1 MKEGQEN
8 LSTTNMTT
16 NEPTIIQTD
25 VGSHNGQNKC
35 PKCGATEITL
45 NPNTG
50 LLRCEFCRHEF
61 KPEKVSALDKDIDT
75 LQGEFMGSGTS
86 DIKASTN
93 EFLTFKC
100 SSCGS
105 EVVIDASSASSAR
118 CHWCR
123 NVLSINEQIPNGMIP
138 DVVLPFNVPKEE
150 AKNLITKFVGK
161 RKFYAHPKFK
171 QEFKTDNIM
180 GVYFPYL
187 LVSMNAHDTLFGEG
201 EHLACKYTRGS
212 GENTK
217 YYYDAD
223 VYQVMR
229 DFDISIHGLTIESSL
244 DRLNKNSNKTNNI
257 INAIMPF
264 DIENCVKFNA
274 NFLKCYT
281 SEKRDTNID
290 TIKPIAYKQAKDVAK
305 FAVNDTLN
313 TYDRGVA
320 WKSENFTVTGEL
332 WQAAYLPVWL
342 YSYVEHKGSNTLT
355 HYVAVNARTKETM
368 GSVPIHMPKLLGVSF
383 LVEIIGILAM
393 LNIDFDYNW
402 LFLLS
407 GIIYFIIIYLKYRNT
422 DARHAYETETKS
434 NVRNLNKS
442 DKYVTRRTGL
452 SNSYIEG
459 CNNKTVNN
467 SVTSNIIDSFA
478 SQSVLTKI
486 VKDSIDE
493 VTKK

>member
-1 MKEGQEN
+1 MNTAEAKCYLCGCPLTKIERISSKDILDTLLPFKVSQQEA
-8 LSTTNMTT
+8 
-16 NEPTIIQTD
+16 EIIIKD
-25 VGSHNGQNKC
+25 FIKKNKYN
-35 PKCGATEITL
+35 L
-45 NPNTG
+45 NPKLRKK
-50 LLRCEFCRHEF
+50 LLSQS
-61 KPEKVSALDKDIDT
+61 V
-75 LQGEFMGSGTS
+75 
-86 DIKASTN
+86 
-93 EFLTFKC
+93 
-100 SSCGS
+100 
-105 EVVIDASSASSAR
+105 
-118 CHWCR
+118 
-123 NVLSINEQIPNGMIP
+123 
-138 DVVLPFNVPKEE
+138 
-150 AKNLITKFVGK
+150 
-161 RKFYAHPKFK
+161 
-171 QEFKTDNIM
+171 M

-187 LVSMNAHDTLFGEG
+187 LVSMNAHDTLSGEG
-201 EHLACKYTRGS
+201 EHLARKYTRGS
-212 GENTK
+212 GENAK

-244 DRLNKNSNKTNNI
+244 DKLNKNSNKTNNI

-274 NFLKCYT
+274 NFLKGYT
-281 SEKRDTNID
+281 SEKRDANIS
-290 TIKPIAYKQAKDVAK
+290 TIKPIAYKEAKDVSK
-305 FAVNDTLN
+305 FGVNDTLMS
-313 TYDRGVA
+313 YDRGVA

-383 LVEIIGILAM
+383 LVEILGILAM

-407 GIIYFIIIYLKYRNT
+407 GIIYFIIIYLRYRNT

-452 SNSYIEG
+452 SNPYIEG